1 MNITSKDTTIYKKEY
16 EGKTYYRA
24 RISKKNQNNE
34 YENGYIDI
42 KLPKDTELED
52 KTKIDITKGFMSF
65 YKTKDK
71 KDVFYIV
78 VQEYSKKNAEEKQEI
93 KEIKQ
98 ENSTKLYEDFGNQI
112 TVEELDNMQLPF

>member
-1 MNITSKDTTIYKKEY
+1 MNITSKDTMIYKKEY

-42 KLPKDTELED
+42 RLPKDTELEN

-65 YKTKDK
+65 YKTKEK

-78 VQEYSKKNAEEKQEI
+78 VQEFSKKDT
-93 KEIKQ
+93 EIKQ
-98 ENSTKLYEDFGNQI
+98 EKTIDEYEQFGNSI
-112 TVEELDNMQLPF
+112 TVEELDAGMDLPF